1 MKTEYKSLIFAAAVL
16 ALTVATAWCVLIGDE
31 VEATEP
37 TRISVP
43 CTEVCADEH
52 ESARKLETADV
63 QCTPLQTE
71 TAISE
76 KDYKRTV
83 GGACPYQEDARAPTY
98 DALELM
104 YDTPLRAEVQL
115 EIEALCAAKG
125 VDPAVVLA
133 IIYHE
138 SRYVEDA
145 VGDSCNSYG
154 LMQIQP
160 RWHAE
165 RMARLGVTDL
175 LDGVENV
182 RVGVDYLDELLDS
195 GGDYLAALTTYNR
208 GHYDGEVNAYAYKVM
223 AMANEM
229 CK

>member
-1 MKTEYKSLIFAAAVL
+1 MKTVIKAGAITAAIL
-16 ALTVATAWCVLIGDE
+16 ALTVCTAKCALIGDD
-31 VEATEP
+31 VRAVEP
-37 TRISVP
+37 TRITAPQMSVYM
-43 CTEVCADEH
+43 DD
-52 ESARKLETADV
+52 RV
-63 QCTPLQTE
+63 QSLPV
-71 TAISE
+71 IE
-76 KDYKRTV
+76 KKALPV
-83 GGACPYQEDARAPTY
+83 IEEEDAVIEEEPPVILSATPP
-98 DALELM
+98 ALELM

-115 EIEALCAAKG
+115 EIEALCAAKD

-182 RVGVDYLDELLDS
+182 RVGVDYLDELLDIY
-195 GGDYLAALTTYNR
+195 GGDYLAALTAYNR
-208 GHYDGEVNAYAYKVM
+208 GHYSGEVSRYAYIIM
-223 AMANEM
+223 EEAARICSE
-229 CK
+229 